1 MRNANEKTLDSGI
14 YARLRKVQMSGADR
28 QNAIDALQQAERI
41 AEAFLWLKE
50 KFANIGHVFLKPS
63 LKH

>member
-1 MRNANEKTLDSGI
+1 MRKANRNPLNAAI
-14 YARLRKVQMSGADR
+14 YARIREVQMSAADR
-28 QNAIDALQQAERI
+28 QHAIDSLRQAEAI

-50 KFANIGHVFLKPS
+50 KLAGIGHFFLKPS